1 MSPGGSRVGDAAHKC
16 GAGLEGGHT
25 GCEDVDRGVLMS
37 EEVNEGFP
45 EKNGFLILGAGKGGR
60 QGV

>member
-1 MSPGGSRVGDAAHKC
+1 MGDTAHKC

-25 GCEDVDRGVLMS
+25 GCEDVDWGVLMS
-37 EEVNEGFP
+37 EEVNEGFL
-45 EKNGFLILGAGKGGR
+45 EKNGLLILGTGRGGR

>member
-1 MSPGGSRVGDAAHKC
+1 MGDAAHKC